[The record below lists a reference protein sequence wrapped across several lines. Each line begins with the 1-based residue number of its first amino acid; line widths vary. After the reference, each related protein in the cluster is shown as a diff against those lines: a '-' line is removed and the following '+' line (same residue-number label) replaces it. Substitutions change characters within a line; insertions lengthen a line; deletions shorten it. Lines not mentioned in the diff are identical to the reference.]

1 MLPLGIRVHLIVLGQ
16 FRTNILADGRRRITR
31 PSPSIDD
38 YDAPVKALADR
49 QTETNGKQ
57 PGDPS
62 QAVERILDVVRREG
76 SVTETMEIPL
86 RVVLGT
92 DAGRIVRN
100 QCLAMLKQLDEFDGL
115 VRSTDFPDAGEVEE
129 YT

>member
-1 MLPLGIRVHLIVLGQ
+1 M
-16 FRTNILADGRRRITR
+16 
-31 PSPSIDD
+31 
-38 YDAPVKALADR
+38 KALADR

-100 QCLAMLKQLDEFDGL
+100 QCLEMLKELDEFDGL
-115 VRSTDFPDAGEVEE
+115 IRSTDFPDAGEVKE